1 MDVNSRDPS
10 QNIIPFS
17 ITGIEAARFDS
28 SGNLGIGTTTPS
40 VKLDIS
46 GDLNTSGFATF
57 NKIKI
62 TGSLQV
68 PSGTIQNS
76 FTTINMDSQISTTAL
91 NKQKKQ
97 SIPLATSSIL
107 RTSDILAKMSGV
119 SVGKTQVYGV
129 GPSQSASYGNI
140 VVSVGEGTNSI
151 AYSLANPPTASTWVG
166 IPNSTNVFGVGT
178 AKGWGIAY
186 GNGTWVAVGEG
197 SNSIAYSTMTPP
209 VAASWVGI
217 TNTNTIN
224 GISNTFATRGNTII
238 YANGVWLAGGS
249 GTNCMAYSMANPP
262 TADSWIGIP
271 LSTSIFNANVYGITY
286 ANGTWVAVGDGT
298 NCIAYSTRTPPTA
311 DSWTGIPL
319 GNLNEVGT
327 NNVFSNSGIAY
338 GITYANGVWLVD
350 GSGTNVLC
358 YSIEN
363 PPVASS
369 WMPITSTSLFG
380 TSCRSIAYGNG
391 IWVAIGNGSN
401 FFAYSTAQIPYSNS
415 WIAMKGATPSGMLN
429 VPCATITFNATT
441 NTWYFMCSN
450 SSSVNNSNCLF
461 YSTVTPPLPATWI
474 AVPKTVNTFTTQGYA
489 VATATTS
496 AFTTPVN
503 VARHDNKVTF
513 PVNRMIAVGGGGGDS
528 GSAKSGSGNVIGTR
542 SGAAINTIV
551 YSEDDGNTW
560 QAVPGGST
568 NSMFSSAAD
577 ISANTSMGVGGSGGA
592 NSVAWNGEKWIAA
605 GNGRTHSLAFSDDG
619 GINWFGITGKSIFS
633 VEARAIAWNGSM
645 WVAVGRGSLF
655 STAYSYDGVTW
666 IGSLDASGNNVFDA
680 SSSAV
685 SDISGGGNQ
694 VVWNG
699 KLWVATGT
707 LTLVKNSNP
716 ARYYTMAYSLDGKTW
731 TCADDATNGS
741 GSASNGFDIYAYGIA
756 WNGRNFIA
764 TGRGTTN
771 TLAFSIDGINW
782 VGIGKTIFSNWGRG
796 IAWGGSGTGGGVAG
810 NTGRWVATGSGINTI
825 AYSINGRN
833 WKGCGAKVFKP
844 VRRFM
849 AIGDMPLYLASSSVS
864 GIQAQNRQR
873 GVAFSYSDDG
883 ITWDSPVIN
892 QNLEF
897 TDTILAIPNAFYVRT
912 GGSNWRDYIPLQIA
926 NTTTNIVSWNADLQF
941 YEQTSSPASEVAKQ
955 FSYFAGFWLNALRAK
970 KDISYNIPVYNSS
983 GFLGTFIFWST
994 TIGTGF
1000 PVTTYSG
1007 SLSTFLSGA
1016 TQVLI
1021 PQADGI
1027 NSGIAAAGKQASGI
1041 WTGQM
1046 YLSNIITDTNI
1057 QPPSSLMYSGDGG
1070 SSWARVPGSS
1080 DSSGNAGTNMTIGNN
1095 GCYSIATNPSRTR
1108 FLATGGDISSNP
1120 TQKVSVS
1127 LDGFNWNRC
1136 ISSPNTSNQFSWVRA
1151 SLWVG
1156 GTYNRWLIGGQ
1167 DISNAINGR
1176 IMFSNT
1182 NTNNTTIIETSWNA
1196 TTGTDLSL
1204 NNIINCFA
1212 ANTDYS
1218 VILAGVSNAPAYA
1231 SILQSVDG
1239 GTSWAQRTTVD
1250 ISSVNSIAFSPTANG
1265 GNGRWVAVGGTTA
1278 SPNTIN
1284 YSTDASGTSWVSPS
1298 SATSIFK
1305 AGSICNRV
1313 IWDTVNSR
1321 FIVGGWNGSIDNT
1334 RITDGSSIAYS
1345 SDGITW
1351 YPISILDSDGI
1362 RVSGNNTNITPFITR
1377 CRDIVALDTA
1387 GEYTPVNTGYSV
1399 TWNSYANRFIATGN
1413 GTSPV
1418 VVSNDGGVT
1427 WTPSSSQVQQQA
1439 IAVVCGT
1446 APASVSNTAI
1456 SPIAYTIDGENWA
1469 QCMGAKEIFSGTGA
1483 IVYCV
1488 KYGQTSTAISPNGR
1502 LWVAGGTAGTSA
1514 GTITIAVSQNG
1525 IRWTGITASKSLI
1538 VNVRCITYAP
1548 AEAVGG
1554 NAAVTSGSGVGNGI
1568 WLAGG
1573 DISNSLIFSYDGI
1586 SWSEVPNSL
1595 TILTRCN
1602 ACAYG
1607 NGLFIIG
1614 GTPGSAVPN
1623 SYLAYSRDGI
1633 NWRNIPFTNTRI
1645 STGGGIL
1652 SITYGQDEQGRGL
1665 WVAGANS
1672 TGTPNVS
1679 LLYSYNGIDWV
1690 SVISSAT
1697 LATSVNS
1704 IAYGINTTTGLG
1716 LWVASVNPMPIASP
1730 TYTLIQSTN
1739 GRTWTSVANTRT
1751 NIFDSLG
1758 GSTSVSY
1765 LNGVWYAT
1773 GSSTSFTL
1781 GKSSVA
1787 YSYDGTSWL
1796 GMLPYSNMYGL
1807 GAGSNSLQTYDISM
1821 SGVATVNDI
1830 VFPSS
1835 LTPIRDTAWTASTG
1849 STYIQHPTIIIGKEI
1864 TRTLTRNVTALSTD
1878 GGRSWGTYNTRT
1890 QLSIPNSSITTFGN
1904 FIFNGVCNDAHWNGR
1919 LWVAVGYDTVTKTSV
1934 ATSVDGI
1941 NWTQIAISNIP
1952 ISGVINSVM
1961 WNGTNWIIGGD
1972 GTATN
1977 NIQSTVSMATSLDG
1991 EKWTGINNSYTKCPI
2006 VKKLT
2011 WNGNYYMS
2019 IGTKLDATSY
2029 ITQSIDGKIW
2039 IDASSNISPYTS
2051 TASSLIEKVNDIIW
2065 GGSRWI
2071 VVGRGNSNST
2081 SFSILYSTDISS
2093 GSITTDFAY
2102 TGKYWTGVIGSSN
2115 IFPYGVN
2122 SISWNGK
2129 RFIATGPAYSS
2140 SSSGNIIAWSADGI
2154 SWKAYSSSKTVTPGL
2169 RWVAVGSGSRATIA
2183 TSPDG
2188 KTWYDVSGSALLF
2201 PDISGVSTTV
2211 STTLGSGAKTIGW
2224 NGNSLI
2230 VGGSRGVAS
2239 RSTIPVYAFIG
2250 SGVGIGADAALNM
2263 RITPVSSVFVS
2274 HMDLSRNWQNT
2285 YTDFSGSLLFQ
2296 VTPEQQY
2303 YSSAIKWNG
2312 YAWVANFGM
2321 TSFDPSGVPYG
2332 TIWYTTD
2339 PLAKV
2344 GWSVASNYAEPRILT
2359 GQGGYAGLEWNGTAW
2374 LACGYDVNNNNLIY
2388 TSDKYGATGWTAV
2401 SGGLVSGG
2409 NSSFQPVCIAKSN
2422 RYWVVGGQ
2430 NLGLPAIFYTSD
2442 RSGATGWTMVD
2453 NTTSVLPGARITSIA
2468 YNGASWL
2475 CCGGNQI
2482 SWRRD
2487 TGTSDIRTGWAL
2499 TTSSGANL
2507 PSIMDTCSALSYND
2521 TNGTWVVVGDASG
2534 GTNVVSYTKNIDGS
2548 GGWTIPTVSSTF
2560 SSSFYKLNGLI
2571 WDGKS
2576 WIATS
2581 GAGFSRIASTNT
2593 IDASTNWN
2601 NTNNTLF
2608 SPSAFT
2614 NAITFANIP
2623 ISLITTGMISNTGTD
2638 AGIGALYRSGL
2649 GRGQGMFG
2657 NETSSVVVRSANGAE
2672 SLTWSQTFS
2681 KNFLIAV
2688 GGGAIRD
2695 VSGGGGLNRMSY
2707 SYDGGVTWTLNNSP
2721 VLSST
2726 TNVYGNI
2733 RTVKYG
2739 NGIWVAGGDISGST
2753 SGHCLA
2759 YSRDGVNWTGAGGA
2773 QIFGNNGACYA
2784 VSYGDNGRWVAVGG
2798 SPMFGPGITTGSYT
2812 NVTGS
2817 NYTMAW
2823 SDDGINWN
2831 PIIESRG
2838 IFGIVCQGVSYGTDG
2853 SGVGMWCA
2861 IGRGAGRT
2869 NQYTGIAY
2877 SYDGKKWFLPQTSN
2891 SLFDMSSN
2899 MLIERYSPTA
2909 PIAPITVTEGK
2920 VGLAISSTGQ
2930 YQIIV
2935 IANTG
2940 IYRSS
2945 DYGVTWTIVTGT
2957 SATIWMAVAISA
2969 SGQYQT
2975 AVSNGTNSI
2984 LRSADYGVNWSI
2996 PTVGITG
3003 NINVSGVAVSA
3014 TGQYQSACVN
3024 SGVIY
3029 RSINYGVNWQASAST
3044 SGAWGGIAMSATGQY
3059 QYAYGPSSYGHRSVD
3074 YGINWSNPNSTTFSG
3089 TSISC
3094 SSSGQYV
3101 TIGTTSSIYVST
3113 NYLTVINSFS
3123 TAAAVAISSSGQY
3136 QTGGGT
3142 SNIVRSTDS
3151 GANWVTNTNS
3161 PSTTW
3166 IRIAMSSTGQYQT
3179 AVSNTGVIY
3188 ISSNFGLN
3196 WSATGTDSRSLGITY
3211 GKDASGNGL
3220 WVTTAGRRDIS
3231 ANLINTMAYSYN
3243 GKSWTGIPASSG
3255 FSHQAWSVAYG
3266 KDGYGAGMWVAGG
3279 YDTTCGLK
3287 WSYDGINWNAALG
3300 SGAHTW
3306 ASFAAGRRVISVHW
3320 NGSIWI
3326 ASTNASANGEYV
3338 DSSENNVTIS
3348 NVVGYLIYSYNG
3360 KNWLPM
3366 LPSSSFNSGVIVR
3379 TYYSLPNPSILAF
3392 GSMYDDISQ
3401 RGYMIENTKK
3411 GTVGSVY
3418 SNIPPTNVNTIV
3430 PFGKAS
3436 NVTGNMSFLMG
3447 GDSGLIDVSAGSMN
3461 RTGISPITG
3470 ELSATSPSLSVSVDG
3485 GVRWSAVQNSAKIMT
3500 KVNKIMCDEST
3511 QQIVAVGAGNYS
3523 IATSTPATA
3532 TTVDGWTGV
3541 LGSRMTDT
3549 KTGLF
3554 DNHGTNASWSKG
3566 SKMWIASGNP
3576 KTGSG
3581 SSLAVSVNGT
3591 VWQDAKIVSRVTAGT
3606 TSGLINKTTTSNT
3619 STVSVSD
3626 PSYSSYLTTTTTT
3639 NTIIP
3644 YTAPETTLLTY
3655 TNSAAAFSTRVGAVA
3670 VNSQNNC
3677 AIAGGSSVQFVAGG
3691 KSGTTLEDNNDISN
3705 NNLAY
3710 SYDGVK
3716 WTPINY
3722 ASSSSSGS
3730 IFKTPAT
3737 LTTYQ
3742 NVDVSCGLD
3751 ASFGTSVL
3759 VSRMTPK
3766 VVPSTAFYFI
3776 SVSATGQYQ
3785 SAVVNDTSNN
3795 LYTSTDYG
3803 SSWTVRT
3810 INVGAA
3816 KLTSISI
3823 SATGQYQSAVSSGS
3837 SSGYIYT
3844 SADYGVSWTRYTGIS
3859 ALDWGSITIS
3869 STGQYQSAVLSGSS
3883 SNIYTSSNYGILWT
3897 PRIMTTNNY
3906 KNISMSATGQYQSVT
3921 TSSSGYLYISSNY
3934 GVAWNQRS
3942 NSPPAAPAIL
3952 ANCNNISVS
3961 SNGMYQLVTSTSSTN
3976 IHASMDYGYTWS
3988 ARLGTPI
3995 GIWSAISQSSNGRY
4009 QTAIIDASGIFV
4021 SSNYGVTWVQQMQ
4034 IAKCISISISS
4045 SGKYQSAVVNP
4056 TTSTGFIYTSSNYGL
4071 TWSMRTTPNITNTFT
4086 NIKSSSSGQYQL
4098 ATSGVST
4105 STIGQ
4110 IYVSSTY
4117 GTSWSPLLNA
4127 GAWFGCAVSTSGNL
4141 MMGIQGG
4148 TFPDKFYIRTGG
4160 TNWRDY
4166 IRMSFPPSDISAAWG
4181 TIDIQFYDVNTT
4193 PANEIAKQFSYF
4205 AGYWLNAL
4213 RAPVGQVYSVPTYTS
4228 AGLLS
4233 GGTFTFKSTSSPAYP
4248 VTTYTGSI
4256 GATYTDRT
4264 LTPQADAIIAGRA
4277 RGITRSTDFG
4287 ETWSDPSGTILPA
4300 TMASTGF
4307 LKGISITNSGVNQTA
4322 IAYGGSI
4329 YRSSDSGV
4337 TFDTAG
4343 ITIDGASNNTS
4354 TVRNWQDVAISAETG
4369 AYQVVCVSGGLLY
4382 KSSNMGVDFS
4392 SSIII
4397 GGASQSNTN
4406 RAWQA
4411 LAISGDGKYALA
4423 CTTSPSANG
4432 YIYRSENY
4440 GATWDPSNIRIDGL
4454 LNTMTTRQWQDVGM
4468 SSNGK
4473 YQVAL
4478 DYQTLNLVD
4487 PSFSTT
4493 TYGFTTFN
4501 KSEGTTWNKIS
4512 SDITGAITLT
4522 TPDLLGSS
4530 ISISANGTTII
4541 IGCPGYNNN
4550 KGNVRVYDLSVNGTW
4565 VNTQNIDGL
4574 SDTTANIGCSVAIS
4588 ADGNTIAFGAKNDSN
4603 NNGQVDIWKRSSGG
4617 VFLLISPSIPS
4628 TSFNGIQGETSS
4640 ELFGSSISLSADGTI
4655 FAAGGVGYD
4664 FNRGRIQLYKYSG
4677 SGTSWDK
4684 IVDILG
4690 ETANEYFGSSVS
4702 ISANGFIAAA
4712 GGYNASSGKG
4722 VVRLYNINSASF
4734 STSYFLNNVSDL
4746 TNLLTSTPVNK
4757 MTTTYNSGVT
4767 TLTLSPT
4774 APNTHYSMGYFKTNY
4789 IDGSLNTILK
4799 GTYEANIYGLYRGN
4813 AASLYGKLY
4822 HIVERDLSS
4831 DYIIDTSYTTS
4842 LTNSEIRTKSISL
4855 PINNVSITLY
4865 KIVFP
4870 QLKIINGPNP
4880 GTVTLQLRIV
4890 DNQGSFFTSQ
4900 GSAFSANITIQPS
4913 DITANDRIFEY
4924 PTGRILTSSGSSSS
4938 TSFQFRIIVNDTN
4951 IDNTPT
4957 MECKGNGAND
4967 ADYKLSA
4974 VIKNLI
4980 YDGSNNR
4987 TTLIHDSSQLYTIKT
5002 MTIPNA
5008 YDISHF
5014 KSYSK
5019 VQFEPY
5025 FIHTDSSVA
5034 TGSSFM
5040 LSFGNGSSSQL
5051 ITPIKSS
5058 AIAFTKIGTDISG
5071 ETAGENFGSSVSISS
5086 DGTTVAAGGRL
5097 FSTGASNKGVVR
5109 IYRPN
5114 TSGVWNKI
5122 GTRDISG
5129 DIANELFGTS
5139 VSLSSN
5145 GNIVAVGVPGATTGK
5160 GLLRIY
5166 KNVSGTWTKMGTD
5179 LSGTTD
5185 VSFGQ
5190 CICLSSDGM
5199 TVSAGAPATDTNKGL
5214 ARTYNIN
5221 NVTLPSDIVTYT
5233 SSNSLIAKIFGYL
5246 LIIGGTNGKTTITAT
5261 QSGKVYLGV
5270 LTVSGSNYT
5279 LVYNKLGCVYYSKDY
5294 GLNWAKVNAAGS
5306 NYWSS
5311 VAISANGCT
5320 ISATTNDSSG
5330 SIFSYTMP
5338 DEQYTMPSLIKYDE
5352 TSSTI
5357 ITASTQSTSG
5367 NWYSVSMS
5375 SNGKYQSAVINGGK
5389 LYRSTNW
5396 GVTWAE
5402 PATTATL
5409 GNKNWTSINVS
5420 STGQYQ
5426 TACISDGTT
5435 TTSMYTSSDYGITW
5449 TARTVPA
5456 GGKFNSISLS
5466 STGLYQT
5473 AVITSGRIYRSDT
5486 SGVTWSEPTTSISIG
5501 NQNWSSI
5508 AVSSTGAYQT
5518 AVVNNGRIWRS
5529 IDYGVSWDASLSF
5542 TNSLVTDI
5550 SRSWLS
5556 VAMSSSGQYQTA
5568 GLTNDAIWISS
5579 DYGASWKVAT
5589 TTKSASWNSIAVS
5602 STGQYQTSYTLSGE
5616 IFTSN
5621 NYGETFGLITTYAS
5635 PNYTSVT
5642 ISSSGRYQT
5651 VGANGGLLYFSKDF
5665 GQTWSANASYYDIYI
5680 PASVNSI
5687 AYGNTGTGAI
5697 TDGYWVAGAT
5707 SAENSLAYSSN
5718 GIDWVPVTGSKTALF
5733 DAVNGVAYG
5742 TDVSGTNIWIAVG
5755 KPFIGSLPYTPGVAN
5770 TGTAYS
5776 IAYSYNMTT
5785 WAGVNNTNNF
5795 TGQGNRIA
5803 FGKDA
5808 CGNNMWVAVGEG
5820 DGNGPTN
5827 DINRNRMAGAPN
5839 NTICYSYDGVCWCKA
5854 TGTGIFSTA
5863 GNDIAWGLDSNGV
5876 GTWVAT
5882 GVGYTDSSNSLYVSG
5897 GKISYSLDG
5906 KVWTAVAL
5914 SSPFSTAGLC
5924 IGYGRA
5930 GNNGDGL
5937 AQWIVGG
5944 SGTNVLCYSSK
5955 PSSALSND
5963 WSVVAS
5969 SSNIPFTTGSV
5980 CNTITYYNGKWF
5992 AGSNVDASYSIAT
6005 SSDGGLTWPTPQK
6018 VARSTTESF
6027 LGGCASIGVNA
6038 YCNFTLAYA
6047 DNTTDTNMRSWITI
6061 PGTKSNMFETGTHS
6075 VATISSNIIAATHTA
6090 GKNAWWVAAGEG
6102 KTDTAAIA
6110 YTLDASGITGWTAV
6124 TTGGIT
6130 DLSAVNDVVFS
6141 PQTQTWLAVGRGSTK
6156 NVLYSD
6162 VSGVKWTSVSLDAS
6176 NVIIHTC
6183 VWNQLDSSA
6192 SSSGRWLA
6200 GGTTAGSGATAA
6212 SLFISTDVSG
6222 SSWTR
6227 INGTGAILSTVYS
6240 ITYNGSAWI
6249 AAGIPAS
6256 GVSDAS
6262 SCCLM
6267 RTFDITGL
6275 TNWLP
6280 ITGTKTYSP
6289 STTIGNGGFDTSA
6302 RSISWNS
6309 DNKMWISTGENTGIV
6324 DASFSSII
6332 YSTDI
6337 SGSVGTW
6344 KSVRESNSLFSV
6356 QGNSVAF
6363 TGKKWIAA
6371 GEGTN
6376 TICES
6381 LDASASSYLWSSTT
6395 ATGGTRTLTR
6405 ATDIAFTGSTIVA
6418 VGQSS
6423 IGANSGLSANYVTNS
6438 SGGTTWSANNIQ
6450 FATDNSGCGVTSIDY
6465 EPSYD
6470 ISGLL
6475 VATGKDASGNNSISY
6490 STDYGVS
6497 WTAGTALDLSGA
6509 TTTNTQKLFTNSGN
6523 GVAYIGNDTLFSGG
6537 GNDIRWNGKR
6547 WISTGKNSDAIVTS
6561 NVIGSNDI
6569 VVTNN
6574 NSTPIAISNDGVTW
6588 SSISTNQTTVITDGA
6603 FIATNS
6609 RISAEPL
6616 IDSQILVVDGGDTEI
6631 SSDYGNNGI
6640 DSNGNSI
6647 VNGMGLG
6654 IAQIDIIG
6662 ENPVIPTAAHSIA
6675 TSVNAI
6681 GLGLNNGAGISANAS
6696 FDNTAFSIS
6705 TRNL

>member
-17 ITGIEAARFDS
+17 ITGIEAARFDP

-140 VVSVGEGTNSI
+140 VVAVGEGTNSI

-166 IPNSTNVFGVGT
+166 IPNSTNTFTGT

-197 SNSIAYSTMTPP
+197 TNSIAYSTMTPP

-217 TNTNTIN
+217 TSTNTSNVIT
-224 GISNTFATRGNTII
+224 NTFTTRGNTIT
-238 YANGVWLAGGS
+238 YANGVWLAGGA

-271 LSTSIFNANVYGITY
+271 LSTSIFNTNVYGITY

-311 DSWTGIPL
+311 DSWIGIPTT
-319 GNLNEVGT
+319 NMNEASI
-327 NNVFSNSGIAY
+327 NNVCTASGF

-350 GSGTNVLC
+350 GSGTNALC

-363 PPVASS
+363 PPIASS

-380 TSCRSIAYGNG
+380 ISCRSVAYGNG

-415 WIAMKGATPSGMLN
+415 WIAMKGPTPTGMLN
-429 VPCATITFNATT
+429 AGGPTITFNATT
-441 NTWYFMCSN
+441 NTWYFMSSN
-450 SSSVNNSNCLF
+450 SSANNSNCLF

-489 VATATTS
+489 IATATTS

-542 SGAAINTIV
+542 SGVAINTIV

-577 ISANTSMGVGGSGGA
+577 IAANTSMGVGGSGGA

-619 GINWFGITGKSIFS
+619 GINWFGITGKAIFS

-680 SSSAV
+680 SSSVV

-741 GSASNGFDIYAYGIA
+741 ASASNGFDIYAYGIA

-771 TLAFSIDGINW
+771 TLSFSIDGINW

-825 AYSINGRN
+825 AYSTNGRN

-849 AIGDMPLYLASSSVS
+849 AIGDMPLYVASSSVTNTA
-864 GIQAQNRQR
+864 AQNRQR
-873 GVAFSYSDDG
+873 CVAFSYSDDG
-883 ITWDSPVIN
+883 ITWDAPVIN

-897 TDTILAIPNAFYVRT
+897 TDTILTIPNAFYVRM

-926 NTTTNIVSWNADLQF
+926 NTTTNITSWVVDLQF
-941 YEQTSSPASEVAKQ
+941 YDQNSAPTGEVAKQ

-970 KDISYNIPVYNSS
+970 KDISYNIPVYNSN
-983 GFLGTFIFWST
+983 GFIGTFIFWST
-994 TIGTGF
+994 TTAGTGF

-1007 SLSTFLSGA
+1007 ALSTYSSGA
-1016 TQVLI
+1016 TLTLS
-1021 PQADGI
+1021 PQIDGV
-1027 NSGIAAAGKQASGI
+1027 NAGIAAAGKQASSI

-1046 YLSNIITDTNI
+1046 YLSNIITDNNI

-1070 SSWARVPGSS
+1070 SSWTRVPGSS
-1080 DSSGNAGTNMTIGNN
+1080 DGSGNAGTNMTLANN
-1095 GCYSIATNPSRTR
+1095 GCYSIATNPSRSR
-1108 FLATGGDISSNP
+1108 FLATGGDMSFNP

-1127 LDGFNWNRC
+1127 LDGLNWNRC

-1156 GTYNRWLIGGQ
+1156 GSYNRWLIGGQ
-1167 DISNAINGR
+1167 DISNSINGR

-1182 NTNNTTIIETSWNA
+1182 NANNTNIIETSWNP

-1218 VILAGVSNAPAYA
+1218 VILAGVCNAPAYA
-1231 SILQSVDG
+1231 SILQSVNG
-1239 GTSWAQRTTVD
+1239 GTTWTQRTTVD

-1284 YSTDASGTSWVSPS
+1284 YSTDATGTSWNSPL

-1313 IWDTVNSR
+1313 IWDAVNSR
-1321 FIVGGWNGSIDNT
+1321 FIVGGWNGSRDNT
-1334 RITDGSSIAYS
+1334 GIDGGSSIAYS

-1427 WTPSSSQVQQQA
+1427 WTQSSSQLQQQA

-1446 APASVSNTAI
+1446 APASSSTTSI
-1456 SPIAYTIDGENWA
+1456 SPIAYTIDGENWS

-1573 DISNSLIFSYDGI
+1573 DISNSLVFSYDGI

-1623 SYLAYSRDGI
+1623 SYLAYSRDGV
-1633 NWRNIPFTNTRI
+1633 NWKNIPFTNTRI

-1652 SITYGQDEQGRGL
+1652 SITYGQDENGNGL

-1697 LATSVNS
+1697 SLATSVNS

-1716 LWVASVNPMPIASP
+1716 LWIASVNASG

-1739 GRTWTSVANTRT
+1739 GRTWTTVANTRT
-1751 NIFDSLG
+1751 NIFDTSG

-1773 GSSTSFTL
+1773 GSSTSFTS
-1781 GKSSVA
+1781 GKSVA

-1796 GMLPYSNMYGL
+1796 GMLPFSNMYGA
-1807 GAGSNSLQTYDISM
+1807 GTGSNSLQTYDISM

-1864 TRTLTRNVTALSTD
+1864 TRTLTRNVTAMSTD

-1890 QLSIPNSSITTFGN
+1890 QLSIPNSAITTFGN
-1904 FIFNGVCNDAHWNGR
+1904 FIFNGVCNDAHWNGK
-1919 LWVAVGYDTVTKTSV
+1919 LWVAVGYDTVTKSSV

-1941 NWTQIAISNIP
+1941 NWTQISYTNIP
-1952 ISGVINSVM
+1952 INGPVNSVM

-1977 NIQSTVSMATSLDG
+1977 TILSNVSMATSLDG

-2019 IGTKLDATSY
+2019 IGMKLDATSY

-2093 GSITTDFAY
+2093 GGITTDFAY

-2140 SSSGNIIAWSADGI
+2140 ASSGNIIAWSADGI

-2211 STTLGSGAKTIGW
+2211 STALGSGAKTIGW

-2250 SGVGIGADAALNM
+2250 SGVGVAADTSINM

-2285 YTDFSGSLLFQ
+2285 YTDLSGTNLFQ

-2374 LACGYDVNNNNLIY
+2374 LACGYDVSNNHLIY
-2388 TSDKYGATGWTAV
+2388 TSDKYGAIGWTAV

-2409 NSSFQPVCIAKSN
+2409 NSTFQPVCIAKSN

-2442 RSGATGWTMVD
+2442 RSGSTGWTMVD
-2453 NTTSVLPGARITSIA
+2453 NTTFVLPGRRITSIA
-2468 YNGASWL
+2468 YNGTSWV

-2487 TGTSDIRTGWAL
+2487 SGTSDIRTGWAL

-2521 TNGTWVVVGDASG
+2521 TNGTWVVVGDASL

-2560 SSSFYKLNGLI
+2560 STSFYKLNGLI

-2581 GAGFSRIASTNT
+2581 GAGSSRIASTNN

-2608 SPSAFT
+2608 SPSSFT

-2638 AGIGALYRSGL
+2638 AGIGALYRSAI

-2672 SLTWSQTFS
+2672 SLSWSQTFS

-2726 TNVYGNI
+2726 NSYGNI

-2739 NGIWVAGGDISGST
+2739 NGIWVAGGDITGST

-2759 YSRDGVNWTGAGGA
+2759 YSRDGVNWVGAGGA

-2798 SPMFGPGITTGSYT
+2798 SPMFGAGITTGSYI

-2877 SYDGKKWFLPQTSN
+2877 SYEGKKWFLPQTSN

-2899 MLIERYSPTA
+2899 ILTERYSPLASVATWN
-2909 PIAPITVTEGK
+2909 
-2920 VGLAISSTGQ
+2920 GLAVSSTGQ
-2930 YQIIV
+2930 YQLAA
-2935 IANTG
+2935 IATIG

-2945 DYGVTWTIVTGT
+2945 DYGVTWILATGT
-2957 SATIWMAVAISA
+2957 NGPTWSAVAISA

-2975 AVSNGTNSI
+2975 AVANGVNYI
-2984 LRSADYGVNWSI
+2984 YRSSDYGLTWTTTTSI
-2996 PTVGITG
+2996 AG
-3003 NINVSGVAVSA
+3003 NYTGVAVSA
-3014 TGQYQSACVN
+3014 TGQYQIACI
-3024 SGVIY
+3024 SGVGIY
-3029 RSINYGVNWQASAST
+3029 RSINYGVNWVIIYANT
-3044 SGAWGGIAMSATGQY
+3044 SNWGGLAISATGQY
-3059 QYAYGPSSYGHRSVD
+3059 QYAYVTSSYVYRSTD
-3074 YGINWSNPNSTTFSG
+3074 YGISWIYPNSTVYAWN
-3089 TSISC
+3089 SISC

-3101 TIGTTSSIYVST
+3101 TLGVNGSFIYRSIDYGSS
-3113 NYLTVINSFS
+3113 LP
-3123 TAAAVAISSSGQY
+3123 AVASSSTWTSVAVSSSGQY
-3136 QTGGGT
+3136 QTSSLNNGT
-3142 SNIVRSTDS
+3142 ISRSIDS
-3151 GANWVTNTNS
+3151 GATWIPTNS
-3161 PSTTW
+3161 PSITW
-3166 IRIAMSSTGQYQT
+3166 SRVAMSSTGQYQT
-3179 AVSNTGVIY
+3179 ALVSSGGIY
-3188 ISSNFGLN
+3188 ISSNYGWN

-3211 GKDASGNGL
+3211 GKDSSGNGL
-3220 WVTTAGRRDIS
+3220 WITTAGRRDIS

-3243 GKSWTGIPASSG
+3243 GKLWTGIPASSG

-3266 KDGYGAGMWVAGG
+3266 KDGYGSGMWVAGG

-3306 ASFAAGRRVISVHW
+3306 ASFAAGRRAISVHW
-3320 NGSIWI
+3320 NGTIWI

-3338 DSSENNVTIS
+3338 DPSDNNIS
-3348 NVVGYLIYSYNG
+3348 NIVGYLIYSYNG
-3360 KNWLPM
+3360 KTWLPM
-3366 LPSSSFNSGVIVR
+3366 LPSSSFNSGVIAR

-3401 RGYMIENTKK
+3401 RNYMIENTRK

-3447 GDSGLIDVSAGSMN
+3447 GDSGLIDVSSGSTN
-3461 RTGISPITG
+3461 RTGISPITS

-3485 GVRWSAVQNSAKIMT
+3485 GNRWSAVQNSAKIMT

-3511 QQIVAVGAGNYS
+3511 QQIVAVGTGNYS

-3566 SKMWIASGNP
+3566 SKMWIASGTP
-3576 KTGSG
+3576 KTGTG

-3606 TSGLINKTTTSNT
+3606 TTGLINKTTTSNT

-3737 LTTYQ
+3737 STTYQ

-3759 VSRMTPK
+3759 VSRMRPS
-3766 VVPSTAFYFI
+3766 VVPSVAFYCI

-3785 SAVVNDTSNN
+3785 SAVVNDISNN

-3810 INVGAA
+3810 INVTPA

-3823 SATGQYQSAVSSGS
+3823 SATGQYQSAVSSGTS
-3837 SSGYIYT
+3837 FGYIYT
-3844 SADYGVSWTRYTGIS
+3844 SADYGVSWTRYTGFGQ
-3859 ALDWGSITIS
+3859 ADWGSITIS
-3869 STGQYQSAVLSGSS
+3869 SNGQYQSAVLSTTST
-3883 SNIYTSSNYGILWT
+3883 NIYTSSNYGILWT
-3897 PRIMTTNNY
+3897 SRSMTSTNTY

-3921 TSSSGYLYISSNY
+3921 TTTSNYLYISWNY
-3934 GVAWNQRS
+3934 GVSWTQR
-3942 NSPPAAPAIL
+3942 NSPTIL
-3952 ANCNNISVS
+3952 SNCNNISVS

-3976 IHASMDYGYTWS
+3976 IHASMDYGNTWS
-3988 ARLGTPI
+3988 PRLGSPL
-3995 GIWSAISQSSNGRY
+3995 GIWTAISQSSNGRY
-4009 QTAIIDASGIFV
+4009 QTALIDNSGIFV

-4034 IAKCISISISS
+4034 IAKCISISISL
-4045 SGKYQSAVVNP
+4045 SGKYQSVVTNP
-4056 TTSTGFIYTSSNYGL
+4056 IGGAGSIYTSSNYGVSW
-4071 TWSMRTTPNITNTFT
+4071 TNKASANTTNTFT
-4086 NIKSSSSGQYQL
+4086 HIKSSSNGQYQL
-4098 ATSGVST
+4098 ATSGVSS

-4110 IYVSSTY
+4110 MYVSSTY

-4141 MMGIQGG
+4141 MMGVQGG
-4148 TFPDKFYIRTGG
+4148 TLPDKFYIRNGG

-4166 IRMSFPPSDISAAWG
+4166 IRLSFPPSDISVTW
-4181 TIDIQFYDVNTT
+4181 TIDAQFYDVNTGQSG
-4193 PANEIAKQFSYF
+4193 EIAKQFSYF

-4213 RAPVGQVYSVPTYTS
+4213 RAPFGQVYSVPTYTS
-4228 AGLLS
+4228 AGLLT

-4248 VTTYTGSI
+4248 VTTYTGSLSI
-4256 GATYTDRT
+4256 GGTPYTDKA

-4300 TMASTGF
+4300 SMSSTGF

-4343 ITIDGASNNTS
+4343 ITIDGSSNNTS

-4382 KSSNMGVDFS
+4382 KSTNMGVDFS

-4411 LAISGDGKYALA
+4411 VAISADGKYALA

-4432 YIYRSENY
+4432 YMYRSENY

-4473 YQVAL
+4473 YQVAV

-4501 KSEGTTWNKIS
+4501 KSEGSTWVKIGSDIS
-4512 SDITGAITLT
+4512 SNDNADYI
-4522 TPDLLGSS
+4522 GSS
-4530 ISISANGTTII
+4530 ISISSTGTTMVT
-4541 IGCPGYNNN
+4541 GCPGYFFNSANRGTV
-4550 KGNVRVYDLSVNGTW
+4550 KVYDLSSNGSW
-4565 VNTQNIDGL
+4565 VKIQDISNVNTDEAAYFG
-4574 SDTTANIGCSVAIS
+4574 SCVSIS
-4588 ADGNTIAFGAKNDSN
+4588 ANGNIIAIGGPKFGSDDTGTVRVYQKNA
-4603 NNGQVDIWKRSSGG
+4603 G
-4617 VFLLISPSIPS
+4617 VYTLL
-4628 TSFNGIQGETSS
+4628 TTTNGITGEINESFGTS
-4640 ELFGSSISLSADGTI
+4640 ITLSADGTI

-4664 FNRGRIQLYKYSG
+4664 TNRGRIQLYKYSG

-4684 IVDILG
+4684 IADISG
-4690 ETANEYFGSSVS
+4690 ETTNEYFGSSVS
-4702 ISANGFIAAA
+4702 ISANSAIVAA

-4734 STSYFLNNVSDL
+4734 STSYILNNPFNL

-4767 TLTLSPT
+4767 TLTLSGYN
-4774 APNTHYSMGYFKTNY
+4774 ANTIYSMGYFKTNY
-4789 IDGSLNTILK
+4789 IDGSLNTSLK
-4799 GTYEANIYGLYRGN
+4799 GTYQANIYGLYRGN
-4813 AASLYGKLY
+4813 TASLYSKLY

-4831 DYIIDTSYTTS
+4831 DYIIDTSYPNISNTNTFTQIS
-4842 LTNSEIRTKSISL
+4842 TQPLLFPLKEMKLTMYRIIFPQIRVYNSSSPMTLRLSIKDNNFNPLSSVITL
-4855 PINNVSITLY
+4855 PISGIDT
-4865 KIVFP
+4865 
-4870 QLKIINGPNP
+4870 
-4880 GTVTLQLRIV
+4880 
-4890 DNQGSFFTSQ
+4890 
-4900 GSAFSANITIQPS
+4900 
-4913 DITANDRIFEY
+4913 TADRIFDFS
-4924 PTGRILTSSGSSSS
+4924 TGTNIFNTNINNNSSSFYFELSVVDSNFSSLMQQARAVSGS
-4938 TSFQFRIIVNDTN
+4938 N
-4951 IDNTPT
+4951 I
-4957 MECKGNGAND
+4957 
-4967 ADYKLSA
+4967 DYKLSA

-4980 YDGSNNR
+4980 YDGSNNQ
-4987 TTLIHDSSQLYTIKT
+4987 TTLIHDSSQLYTIKNMT
-5002 MTIPNA
+5002 MPST
-5008 YDISHF
+5008 YDISQF

-5019 VQFEPY
+5019 LQFEPY
-5025 FIHTDSSVA
+5025 FIQTHSTVA
-5034 TGSSFM
+5034 IGSSLM

-5071 ETAGENFGSSVSISS
+5071 ETASENFGGSVSLSS

-5114 TSGVWNKI
+5114 TSGVWNKL
-5122 GTRDISG
+5122 GTTDISG
-5129 DIANELFGTS
+5129 DGASENFGTN

-5145 GNIVAVGVPGATTGK
+5145 GNIVAVGVPGALAGK
-5160 GLLRIY
+5160 GVLRIY

-5179 LSGTTD
+5179 LSGTAAD
-5185 VSFGQ
+5185 LSFGQ
-5190 CICLSSDGM
+5190 CICVSSDGM
-5199 TVSAGAPATDTNKGL
+5199 TVTAGAPQTVTGGSTRGL
-5214 ARTYNIN
+5214 ARTYSIN
-5221 NVTLPSDIVTYT
+5221 NLDLSSIVTYT
-5233 SSNSLIAKIFGYL
+5233 SSDTLIANIYGYL
-5246 LIIGGTNGKTTITAT
+5246 QVIGGTNGKTTITAT
-5261 QSGKVYLGV
+5261 QSGKVYVGV
-5270 LTVSGSNYT
+5270 LTVNGSNYT
-5279 LVYNKLGCVYYSKDY
+5279 LVYNKLGCIYYSKDY
-5294 GLNWAKVNAAGS
+5294 GVSWAKVNAAGS

-5320 ISATTNDSSG
+5320 ISAATNDASG
-5330 SIFSYTMP
+5330 STFSYTMP
-5338 DEQYTMPSLIKYDE
+5338 DEQYTMPSLITYSE

-5357 ITASTQSTSG
+5357 ITASTTSASG

-5375 SNGKYQSAVINGGK
+5375 SNGKYQSAVINAGRM
-5389 LYRSTNW
+5389 YRSNNW
-5396 GVTWAE
+5396 GVTWTE
-5402 PATTATL
+5402 PVTTAAL
-5409 GNKNWTSINVS
+5409 GSKNWTSINVS

-5426 TACISDGTT
+5426 SACISDGST
-5435 TTSMYTSSDYGITW
+5435 TTSIYTSSDYGITW
-5449 TARTVPA
+5449 TARTVPE
-5456 GGKFNSISLS
+5456 GGKFDSISLS
-5466 STGLYQT
+5466 STGLYQSSVVN
-5473 AVITSGRIYRSDT
+5473 AGRIYRSID
-5486 SGVTWSEPTTSISIG
+5486 SGVTWTEPTTSISIG

-5529 IDYGVSWDASLSF
+5529 IDYGATWDASLSF

-5556 VAMSSSGQYQTA
+5556 VAMSSSGQYQSA

-5589 TTKSASWNSIAVS
+5589 TTTLATWNSIAVS

-5616 IFTSN
+5616 IFTSS
-5621 NYGETFGLITTYAS
+5621 NYGETFASIANYPS

-5651 VGANGGLLYFSKDF
+5651 IGANGGLLYFSKDF
-5665 GQTWSANASYYDIYI
+5665 GQTWSANASYHDIYI

-5707 SAENSLAYSSN
+5707 SAENTLAYSSN
-5718 GIDWVPVTGSKTALF
+5718 GIDWVPVTGSKTTLF

-5755 KPFIGSLPYTPGVAN
+5755 KPFIGSLPYTPGIAN

-5785 WAGVNNTNNF
+5785 WTGVTNTNNF
-5795 TGQGNRIA
+5795 TGQGNHVAI
-5803 FGKDA
+5803 GKDA
-5808 CGNNMWVAVGEG
+5808 CGNSIWVAVGEG
-5820 DGNGPTN
+5820 DGAGPTN
-5827 DINRNRMAGAPN
+5827 DSSGNKMAGAPN
-5839 NTICYSYDGVCWCKA
+5839 NTICFSYDGVCWCKA
-5854 TGTGIFSTA
+5854 SGSGIFAKA
-5863 GNDIAWGLDSNGV
+5863 GYDVAWGLDSSGIGV
-5876 GTWVAT
+5876 WVAT
-5882 GVGYTDSSNSLYVSG
+5882 GIGYIDISTNIYIPG

-5906 KVWTAVAL
+5906 KVWIPISL

-5930 GNNGDGL
+5930 GSNGTGS

-5955 PSSALSND
+5955 PSSSN
-5963 WSVVAS
+5963 WSVMTDISTNAPFNTSGAV
-5969 SSNIPFTTGSV
+5969 SNV
-5980 CNTITYYNGKWF
+5980 CNTITYYNGIWY
-5992 AGSNVDASYSIAT
+5992 AGTSVDASFSIAYST
-6005 SSDGGLTWPTPQK
+6005 DGGITWPTK
-6018 VARSTTESF
+6018 VERSTSSSF

-6038 YCNFTLAYA
+6038 YCNFSLAYA
-6047 DNTTDTNMRSWITI
+6047 DNTTDANMRSWVTI
-6061 PGTKSNMFETGTHS
+6061 PGTKSNMFEAGVHS

-6102 KTDTAAIA
+6102 KTDNAAIA

-6141 PQTQTWLAVGRGSTK
+6141 PQTQTWLAVGRGATK

-6162 VSGVKWTSVSLDAS
+6162 VSGVKWTSVALDTS
-6176 NVIIHTC
+6176 NVTIHTC
-6183 VWNQLDSSA
+6183 AWNQLDASA

-6200 GGTTAGSGATAA
+6200 GGTSVGSGATAA

-6249 AAGIPAS
+6249 AAGLPAS
-6256 GVSDAS
+6256 GVTDAS

-6267 RTFDITGL
+6267 RTFDITGSS
-6275 TNWLP
+6275 NWQP

-6309 DNKMWISTGENTGIV
+6309 DNKIWISTGENTGIV

-6423 IGANSGLSANYVTNS
+6423 IGANSGLSSNYLVN
-6438 SGGTTWSANNIQ
+6438 GTTWSANNIQ

-6475 VATGKDASGNNSISY
+6475 VATGKDANGNNSISY

-6523 GVAYIGNDTLFSGG
+6523 SVAYIGNDTLFSGG
-6537 GNDIRWNGKR
+6537 GNDVRWNGKR
-6547 WISTGKNSDAIVTS
+6547 WTSTGKNSDAVVTA

-6616 IDSQILVVDGGDTEI
+6616 IDSQILVMDGGDTEI

-6647 VNGMGLG
+6647 LNGMGLG

-6681 GLGLNNGAGISANAS
+6681 GLGLNLNGAGITANAS

-6705 TRNL
+6705 SRNL